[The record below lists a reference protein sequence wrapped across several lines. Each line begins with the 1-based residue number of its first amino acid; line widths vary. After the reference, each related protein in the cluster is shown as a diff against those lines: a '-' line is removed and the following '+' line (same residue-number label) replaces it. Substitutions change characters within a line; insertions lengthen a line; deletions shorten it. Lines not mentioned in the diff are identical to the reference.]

1 MDKNKNGLEGEAS
14 HTQPQGSDLLSVR
27 PKPTKGKLLAVVY
40 PNYLKLYAENYTQLQ
55 VVNVADCSHVSSE
68 LILKAESLA
77 LELAESQVPLS
88 HQHLWDERLLVD
100 SICTRV
106 PTVDELAYFEG
117 LWYGLSVVTEAV
129 KRSRAKRRAL

>member
-27 PKPTKGKLLAVVY
+27 PTPTKGKLLAVVY

-117 LWYGLSVVTEAV
+117 LRYGLSVVTEAV
-129 KRSRAKRRAL
+129 KRSHAKRRAS